1 MKVISRLTGT
11 WFPFLV
17 LLAALLPLGGARSPY
32 VFNTLLLLIGTV
44 SSVNIARLIHRVGA
58 ADAAR
63 DLFSGIDVPLLLAL
77 PALVLFQILIDATV
91 GLSHGPRLA
100 MIDSE
105 LWLSMLAVFFIAAA
119 SACSTE
125 RSFHLMLA
133 GLVLAGTLEALYG
146 VLNLLAGNEYILI
159 YERHKYFD
167 SVTGTFYSRNQFAYL
182 MELTIPPSAAFG
194 AIFAVKGRSEDGRRS
209 EETEELARKLL
220 IGAALVTMG
229 IALLLSRSRM
239 GVLSL
244 TIATGVVFGFN
255 ALVRPRNTKSD
266 RLFPA
271 GILIGALIATLVAA
285 LLGAGAL
292 LDRFLEF
299 DADMLSGRGP
309 LWKATLDM
317 AMAKPLIGHGWGTY
331 EALIPAYR
339 SGPTGVYFDHAH
351 NEYLEVFAEA
361 GIAGLA
367 IVAMLVFAFLR
378 RAIRTLESPLSN
390 LQRTTVLALT
400 TSVLS
405 VLLHSIADF
414 GLRIPGVVIPFLMV
428 LAMFLNITRNPGI
441 VDSDFNGR
449 A

>member
-1 MKVISRLTGT
+1 MDVTSRLTGT

-44 SSVNIARLIHRVGA
+44 SSVSIARLIRRVGP

-63 DLFSGIDVPLLLAL
+63 GLLSGIDIPLLLAL
-77 PALVLFQILIDATV
+77 PTLVFVQIIIDATF
-91 GLSHGPRLA
+91 GLSHGPQLA
-100 MIDSE
+100 LIDSE
-105 LWLSMLAVFFIAAA
+105 LWLSMLAVFFIAAS
-119 SACSTE
+119 SACGTDH
-125 RSFHLMLA
+125 SFRLMMA

-146 VLNLLAGNEYILI
+146 ILNLLAGNEYILI

-167 SVTGTFYSRNQFAYL
+167 SATGTFYSRNQFAYL
-182 MELTIPPSAAFG
+182 MELTIPISAAFG
-194 AIFAVKGRSEDGRRS
+194 TIFAVKGRSRGGRRS
-209 EETEELARKLL
+209 EETEEFARKLL
-220 IGAALVTMG
+220 VGAALVTMT

-239 GVLSL
+239 GILSL
-244 TIATGVVFGFN
+244 TIATAVVFGIN
-255 ALVRPRNTKSD
+255 ALVRPKST
-266 RLFPA
+266 RAEHRFPA
-271 GILIGALIATLVAA
+271 GIIIAALIASLAA
-285 LLGAGAL
+285 VLLGAGSL
-292 LDRFLEF
+292 LDRFLEI
-299 DADMLSGRGP
+299 DADMRSGRGP

-317 AMAKPLIGHGWGTY
+317 ALAQPLLGHGWGTY

-339 SGPTGVYFDHAH
+339 SGPTGLYFDHAH

-367 IVAMLVFAFLR
+367 IIGMLVFAFLR
-378 RAIRTLESPLSN
+378 RAISTLERPLST

-414 GLRIPGVVIPFLMV
+414 GLRVPGVIIPFLMI
-428 LAMFLNITRNPGI
+428 LAMFHNVTHDPRV
-441 VDSDFNGR
+441 VDSDFNGQ

>member
-1 MKVISRLTGT
+1 MNVTSRLTGT

-44 SSVNIARLIHRVGA
+44 SSISIALLIRRVGA
-58 ADAAR
+58 SDAAR
-63 DLFSGIDVPLLLAL
+63 DLFSGIHIPLLLAL

-105 LWLSMLAVFFIAAA
+105 LWLSMLAVFFIAAV

-125 RSFHLMLA
+125 QSFHLMLA

-159 YERHKYFD
+159 YERQKYFD

-182 MELTIPPSAAFG
+182 MELIIPLSAAFG
-194 AIFAVKGRSEDGRRS
+194 VIFAVKGRSGDGRRS
-209 EETEELARKLL
+209 EETEEFARKLL
-220 IGAALVTMG
+220 VGAALVTMA

-239 GVLSL
+239 GTLSL
-244 TIATGVVFGFN
+244 TIAAAIVFGIN
-255 ALVRPRNTKSD
+255 ARVRPESARAER
-266 RLFPA
+266 RLPVW
-271 GILIGALIATLVAA
+271 ILIGAIIAALVAV
-285 LLGAGAL
+285 LLGAGSL
-292 LDRFLEF
+292 LDRFLEI
-299 DADMLSGRGP
+299 DADMRSGRGP

-317 AMAKPLIGHGWGTY
+317 ALSRPLLGHGWGTF

-339 SGPTGVYFDHAH
+339 SGPTGLYFDHAH
-351 NEYLEVFAEA
+351 NEYLEVFAES
-361 GIAGLA
+361 GITGLA
-367 IVAMLVFAFLR
+367 IIAMLIFAFLR
-378 RAIRTLESPLSN
+378 RAISTLESPLSP

-414 GLRIPGVVIPFLMV
+414 GLRIPGVVVPFLMV
-428 LAMFLNITRNPGI
+428 LALFHNVTRDPKV
-441 VDSDFNGR
+441 VDSDFNSR
-449 A
+449 V